1 VSVLLSRWETFLYT
15 LKAGPAGSRP
25 RVGSHTAVT
34 GNRPHPHERWSQS
47 RHEHAL
53 VLWCWPLQAGRS
65 GREKEPPV
73 SWIITLL
80 LILAAAAAVG
90 LRIEA
95 LTWRDKPAEPPLAQ
109 RWRAMGG
116 G

>member
-1 VSVLLSRWETFLYT
+1 VQEEQQAGVPLRRVVLS
-15 LKAGPAGSRP
+15 
-25 RVGSHTAVT
+25 
-34 GNRPHPHERWSQS
+34 S

-53 VLWCWPLQAGRS
+53 ALWCWPLQAGRS
-65 GREKEPPV
+65 RREKEPPV